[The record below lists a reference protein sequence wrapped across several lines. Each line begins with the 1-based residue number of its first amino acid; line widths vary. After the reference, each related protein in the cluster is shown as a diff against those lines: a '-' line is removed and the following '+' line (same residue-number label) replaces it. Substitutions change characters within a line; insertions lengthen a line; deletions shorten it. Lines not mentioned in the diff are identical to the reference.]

1 MGQMFANKKVEGK
14 QDMNNNVEKRN
25 LMSEMRND

>member
-1 MGQMFANKKVEGK
+1 MGQMFVNKKVEGK